1 MPLIFPKLTIY
12 SIDYPKL
19 SQHFSKLPILNNSQ
33 LQKTFIE
40 DWLKELKIHDKVLV
54 DELNS
59 PEKIRNYAKNAL
71 AYNELEVFQQQLTMG
86 DVEVFIHFRVSALLQ
101 IIKMHGPVEGKK
113 IALTEFTKEK
123 TQFLWDSVE
132 TDPTYP
138 INNEPILIVP
148 FLNGQYN
155 FLVIDGNHRVS
166 SAVKAKLN
174 YIETLT
180 LAEHSVIDLEIF
192 SSGFDKLLYI
202 FFNEMSHL
210 ANKRHYENLS
220 DKELLKLSYLH
231 KGEYKF

>member
-1 MPLIFPKLTIY
+1 MPFNFPKLTKY
-12 SIDYPKL
+12 SIDYSKL
-19 SQHFSKLPILNNSQ
+19 LQHFSTLPILSNSK

-40 DWLKELKIHDKVLV
+40 NWLKELKTHDKVLV
-54 DELNS
+54 DSLNS
-59 PEKIRNYAKNAL
+59 PEKIKNHAGKSL
-71 AYNELEVFQQQLTMG
+71 AYNELEVFQQSLTMG

-101 IIKMHGPVEGKK
+101 IINMHGPVEGIK
-113 IALTEFTKEK
+113 IPSTEFTNEK
-123 TQFLWDSVE
+123 TKFLWDPVE

-155 FLVIDGNHRVS
+155 FLVIDRNHRVS
-166 SAVKAKLN
+166 SGVKAKFN

-210 ANKRHYENLS
+210 ANKRHRENLS
-220 DKELLKLSYLH
+220 DNELLKLSYLNN
-231 KGEYKF
+231 GIYKF